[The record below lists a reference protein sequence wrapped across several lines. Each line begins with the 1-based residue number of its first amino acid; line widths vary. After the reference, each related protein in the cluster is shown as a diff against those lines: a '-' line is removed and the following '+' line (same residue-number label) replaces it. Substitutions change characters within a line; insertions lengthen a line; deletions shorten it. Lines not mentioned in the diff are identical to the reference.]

1 VAMGKAKKG
10 GVQRS
15 ELQSVDE
22 TGLGSGA
29 AKDERETRPL
39 IRKYA
44 RWAGLGFVAAS
55 LATTGAWAQD
65 LPVGQV
71 APTREEVERA
81 PLTPPVEAPPRL
93 TVEGGIERA
102 PCALADPAYR
112 DVTFTVNDVVFEDL
126 RAVSPAMLRPA
137 YAEYIGTTQPIAV
150 VCEIRDR
157 AATILRDAGYIAAVQ
172 VPEQHIADGTVR
184 FQVLMAKLVG
194 IRVRGDAGR
203 AERTI
208 AGYLERLT
216 EEEVFNRHDAERY
229 LLLAGDLP
237 GYDVRLSLRS
247 AEAGPGEVIGE
258 VAILRTPGQI
268 DFNIQNFGSKDLG
281 RWGGLLRGQFY
292 GLTGLGDRTTIALFS
307 TADFDEQQT
316 LQLGHDFRLGSEG
329 LTLSG
334 QFTYAWA
341 DPDLGDPRLDVK
353 ARTLLATAEAS
364 YPIIRTQAQTLRGA
378 FGLDLINQRVRFN
391 GLPLTKDHLRVAYL
405 RMDLESMDPGSL
417 SRVGGYSIAEPRWRF
432 LGGLELRQGLDIFG
446 ASEDCG
452 PGFAR
457 CRARGAVPI
466 SRLEGDPTATVFRFN
481 AYGEY
486 RPVPNIAFALGM
498 KGQATRDPLLS
509 FEEFSTGNYTVGRG
523 YDPGTL
529 LGDNGLGFQAEL
541 RFGSIV
547 PRTADA
553 ISAQPYVFVDTGWVW
568 NEDRLNARDVRQNLT
583 SIGGGVRALYGDKA
597 QLDVALAVP
606 LERAGVLMTEKPDVR
621 LLVSLTTRL
630 WPWSF

>member
-1 VAMGKAKKG
+1 MREEKG
-10 GVQRS
+10 GGARRADLRRANEINVA
-15 ELQSVDE
+15 
-22 TGLGSGA
+22 TGGGQEHPA
-29 AKDERETRPL
+29 HKGG

-44 RWAGLGFVAAS
+44 HAAGLCLVAAV
-55 LATTGAWAQD
+55 LAWEPATAQD
-65 LPVGQV
+65 VPTGPI
-71 APTREEVERA
+71 APTREEVERV
-81 PLTPPVEAPPRL
+81 PLSPTVEAQPRL

-112 DVTFTVNDVVFEDL
+112 DVTFTVSNVIFEDL
-126 RAVSPAMLRPA
+126 KAVSPEILRPA
-137 YAEYIGTTQPIAV
+137 YADYIGSEQPIAV

-172 VPEQHIADGTVR
+172 VPEQRIADGTVR
-184 FQVLMAKLVG
+184 FKVLMAKLVG
-194 IRVRGDAGR
+194 VRVRGDAGR

-208 AGYLERLT
+208 AAYLERLT
-216 EEEVFNRHDAERY
+216 EQEVFNRFDAERY

-247 AEAGPGEVIGE
+247 AEAAPGEVIGE
-258 VAILRTPGQI
+258 VAVLRTPGQV
-268 DFNIQNFGSKDLG
+268 DFNVQNFGSRDLG

-292 GLTGLGDRTTIALFS
+292 GLTGLGDRTTVAFFS

-316 LQLGHDFRLGSEG
+316 LQLGHDFRLGGEG

-353 ARTLLATAEAS
+353 ARTLLATVEAA
-364 YPIIRTQAQTLRGA
+364 YPLIRTQAQTLRGA
-378 FGLDLINQRVRFN
+378 AGLDIINQKVRFN
-391 GLPLTKDHLRVAYL
+391 DLPLTRDQLRVAFARL
-405 RMDLESMDPGSL
+405 DLEATDPDSINRL
-417 SRVGGYSIAEPRWRF
+417 GGYSIAEPRWRF
-432 LGGLELRQGLDIFG
+432 LGGLELRQGLDLLG

-452 PGFAR
+452 PSFAR
-457 CRARGAVPI
+457 CRAAGAVPI
-466 SRLEGDPTATVFRFN
+466 SRLEGDPTGTVFRFN

-509 FEEFSTGNYTVGRG
+509 FEEFSVGNYTVGRG

-529 LGDNGLGFQAEL
+529 LGDNGLGFQAEV
-541 RFGSIV
+541 RFGSIIPQTRDSLSV
-547 PRTADA
+547 
-553 ISAQPYVFVDTGWVW
+553 QPYLFVDTAWVW
-568 NEDRLNARDVRQNLT
+568 NEDRLNARDVRQDLT
-583 SIGGGVRALYGDKA
+583 SIGGGLRALYGDRL

-606 LERAGVLMTEKPDVR
+606 LERAGVLATEKPDPR

>member
-1 VAMGKAKKG
+1 MIAAALGWAPAK
-10 GVQRS
+10 
-15 ELQSVDE
+15 
-22 TGLGSGA
+22 
-29 AKDERETRPL
+29 
-39 IRKYA
+39 
-44 RWAGLGFVAAS
+44 
-55 LATTGAWAQD
+55 AQD
-65 LPVGQV
+65 VPTGPI
-71 APTREEVERA
+71 APTREEVERV
-81 PLTPPVEAPPRL
+81 PLSPPVEAQPRL

-112 DVTFTVNDVVFEDL
+112 DVTFTVSNVIFEDL
-126 RAVSPAMLRPA
+126 KALSPEILRPA
-137 YAEYIGTTQPIAV
+137 YADYLGTQQPIAV

-172 VPEQHIADGTVR
+172 VPEQRIADGTIR
-184 FQVLMAKLVG
+184 FKVLMAKLVG
-194 IRVRGDAGR
+194 VRVRGDAGR

-208 AGYLERLT
+208 AAYLERLT
-216 EEEVFNRHDAERY
+216 EQEVFNRYDAERY

-247 AEAGPGEVIGE
+247 AEAAPGEVIGE
-258 VAILRTPGQI
+258 VAVLRTPGQI
-268 DFNIQNFGSKDLG
+268 DFNVQNFGSRDLG

-292 GLTGLGDRTTIALFS
+292 GLTGLGDRTTVAFFS

-316 LQLGHDFRLGSEG
+316 LQLGHDFRLGGEG

-353 ARTLLATAEAS
+353 ARTLLATVEAA
-364 YPIIRTQAQTLRGA
+364 YPIIRSQAHTLRGA
-378 FGLDLINQRVRFN
+378 VGLDIINQKVRFN
-391 GLPLTKDHLRVAYL
+391 DLPLTRDQLRVAFARL
-405 RMDLESMDPGSL
+405 DLEATDPDSINRL
-417 SRVGGYSIAEPRWRF
+417 GGFSIAEPRWRF
-432 LGGLELRQGLDIFG
+432 LGGLELRQGLDLLG

-452 PGFAR
+452 PTFAR
-457 CRARGAVPI
+457 CRAPGAVPL
-466 SRLEGDPTATVFRFN
+466 SRLEGDPTGTVFRFS

-509 FEEFSTGNYTVGRG
+509 FEEFSVGNYTVGRG
-523 YDPGTL
+523 FDPGTL
-529 LGDNGLGFQAEL
+529 LGDNGLGFQAEV

-547 PRTADA
+547 PQTRDGL
-553 ISAQPYVFVDTGWVW
+553 SVQPYLFVDRAWVW

-583 SIGGGVRALYGDKA
+583 SIGGGLRALYGDRL

-606 LERAGVLMTEKPDVR
+606 LERAGVFATETPDPR

-630 WPWSF
+630 WPWS

>member
-1 VAMGKAKKG
+1 MREEKG
-10 GVQRS
+10 GGARRADLRRANEINVA
-15 ELQSVDE
+15 
-22 TGLGSGA
+22 TGGGQEHPA
-29 AKDERETRPL
+29 HKGG

-44 RWAGLGFVAAS
+44 HAAGLCLVAAV
-55 LATTGAWAQD
+55 LACEPATAQD
-65 LPVGQV
+65 VPTGPI
-71 APTREEVERA
+71 APTREEVERV
-81 PLTPPVEAPPRL
+81 PLSPTVEAQPRL

-112 DVTFTVNDVVFEDL
+112 DVTFTVSNVIFEDL
-126 RAVSPAMLRPA
+126 KAVSPEILRPA
-137 YAEYIGTTQPIAV
+137 YADYIGSEQPIAV

-172 VPEQHIADGTVR
+172 VPEQRIADGTVR
-184 FQVLMAKLVG
+184 FKVLMAKLVG
-194 IRVRGDAGR
+194 VRVRGDAGR

-208 AGYLERLT
+208 AAYLERLT
-216 EEEVFNRHDAERY
+216 EQEVFNRFDAERY

-247 AEAGPGEVIGE
+247 AEAAPGEVIGE
-258 VAILRTPGQI
+258 VAVLRTPGQV
-268 DFNIQNFGSKDLG
+268 DFNVQNFGSRDLG

-292 GLTGLGDRTTIALFS
+292 GLTGLGDRTTVAFFS

-316 LQLGHDFRLGSEG
+316 LQLGHDFRLGGEG

-353 ARTLLATAEAS
+353 ARTLLATVEAA
-364 YPIIRTQAQTLRGA
+364 YPLIRTQAQTLRGTA
-378 FGLDLINQRVRFN
+378 GLDIINQKVRFN
-391 GLPLTKDHLRVAYL
+391 DLPLTRDQLRVAFARL
-405 RMDLESMDPGSL
+405 DLEATDPDSINRL
-417 SRVGGYSIAEPRWRF
+417 GGYSIAEPRWRF
-432 LGGLELRQGLDIFG
+432 LGGLELRQGLDLLG

-452 PGFAR
+452 PSFAR
-457 CRARGAVPI
+457 CRAAGAVPI
-466 SRLEGDPTATVFRFN
+466 SRLEGDPTGTVFRFN

-509 FEEFSTGNYTVGRG
+509 FEEFSVGNYTVGRG

-529 LGDNGLGFQAEL
+529 LGDNGLGFQAEV
-541 RFGSIV
+541 RFGSIIPQTRDSLSV
-547 PRTADA
+547 
-553 ISAQPYVFVDTGWVW
+553 QPYLFVDTAWVW
-568 NEDRLNARDVRQNLT
+568 NEDRLNARDVRQDLT
-583 SIGGGVRALYGDKA
+583 SIGGGLRALYGDRL

-606 LERAGVLMTEKPDVR
+606 LERAGVLAAEKPDPR